1 MKTKTIFAI
10 VALSFGVV
18 FFLGCEEA
26 AKKPDVDAQRLA
38 SVNPPKEMPNMPVP
52 YGGLVLSIESSAI
65 TADEIIT
72 PVQTKLTELAGTDDY
87 GQFIKT
93 ATPVVSGVLVQKIA
107 DIKLYQKAKAAL
119 PENVDDEII
128 DKVVEEEVQKFIARC
143 GGNYSEVEKLLKK
156 MGTNWQ
162 DFYKEQ
168 RRAIL
173 VQSFISEEIKDEKPV
188 THSELLAYYN
198 QIKNQYYEQKGQ
210 LTFRVIDIE
219 PSKLYEPN
227 DPNAVLEQ
235 KAQDL
240 AAQISEKLKSG
251 EDFSEL
257 AKKYSHDYEAANGG
271 LWKPV
276 VPGTLAKP
284 YDAIEKKIEAM
295 NNGDVSEPFAS
306 GGHVFIVKLEN
317 KTPAESKSFEDV
329 QNEVEARMQFEK
341 RKKTVDEMMNKII
354 AQVDLTYADQF
365 VEYCLEKAYID
376 CRANLTKS
384 ETK

>member
-1 MKTKTIFAI
+1 MKSKKI
-10 VALSFGVV
+10 ALLVLASYIIM
-18 FFLGCEEA
+18 FLYGCEEA

-65 TADEIIT
+65 TADEIIN
-72 PVQTKLTELAGTDDY
+72 PVQTKLTELARTDDY

-173 VQSFISEEIKDEKPV
+173 VQSFISEELKDEKPV

-198 QIKNQYYEQKGQ
+198 KIKNQYYEQKGQ

-219 PSKLYEPN
+219 TSKLYEPN
-227 DPNAVLEQ
+227 DPNASLEQ
-235 KAQDL
+235 KAREL

-251 EDFSEL
+251 EDFSDL

-276 VPGTLAKP
+276 VPGTLTKP
-284 YDAIEKKIEAM
+284 YDEIEMKVQAM
-295 NNGDVSEPFAS
+295 NNGDVSEPFTA
-306 GGHVFIVKLEN
+306 GGHTFIVKLES
-317 KTPAESKSFEDV
+317 KTPDESKSFEQV

-376 CRANLTKS
+376 YRANLAKT
-384 ETK
+384 EQE